1 LIGSYDLIIMD
12 IGANLYFNVANL
24 AIRNSVYIAQVRD
37 RDRISVRA
45 SVSEVALLTS
55 SDNSQ

>member
-1 LIGSYDLIIMD
+1 MIGSYDLIIMD